1 LNAIT
6 FPRAVSRW
14 PWPDGTTLLMMLI
27 LPK

>member
-6 FPRAVSRW
+6 FPRAVSRC
-14 PWPDGTTLLMMLI
+14 PCPGDTIPVMLPI

>member
-6 FPRAVSRW
+6 FPRAVSRC
-14 PWPDGTTLLMMLI
+14 PCPDGTMPVMAPI